1 MSYPIR
7 LRYQD
12 LTVIDYD
19 IVNKF
24 LIAYYIINY
33 KVYKICKIVI
43 SHNWKKYNFHLISY
57 YIINYKVN
65 KICKIVISHNWKNY
79 YFHLYNLYTYG
90 TFFFNYNNQEIH
102 FSFTLN
108 QTRFWRNIYSL
119 WYNKIFSIKLL

>member
-19 IVNKF
+19 IVNDKF
-24 LIAYYIINY
+24 
-33 KVYKICKIVI
+33 
-43 SHNWKKYNFHLISY
+43 LISY

-79 YFHLYNLYTYG
+79 NFHLYNLYTYG

-108 QTRFWRNIYSL
+108 QRQDFGEIYIL
-119 WYNKIFSIKLL
+119 YGTIKYFQ